1 MIEDT
6 LNLVV
11 LDYIDLISLGCQIRQ
26 ADQPFQG
33 GLGLAVVVRFFGF
46 FDKRCC
52 SSNLLVAT
60 CLARALGSFA
70 FGFFGPRGCLGYRLR
85 SASLPHWSNW
95 SASFAMLIF

>member
-1 MIEDT
+1 MD
-6 LNLVV
+6 NLSRKVGKYH
-11 LDYIDLISLGCQIRQ
+11 LERAGLPS
-26 ADQPFQG
+26 QPFQG

-46 FDKRCC
+46 FDKSCC

-70 FGFFGPRGCLGYRLR
+70 FGFFGPRGCLGYRLG